1 MIAHLSK
8 FFTTLV
14 KDTPLSYWLLEPDG
28 QDATVFLT
36 VILCCL
42 IWYIFLDLS
51 YRRSPTRAS
60 SESDSPSTP
69 MLVKIM
75 KNLAP
80 PGHRPTNAQLD
91 ISPFHIKK
99 SFATSTD
106 LSNPYPTLP
115 ISDIP
120 VDGHPS
126 TLMAHDLAEKEFTP
140 APKDL
145 ALTLPP
151 QGRNFAGLAKNAP
164 FSYGTLRQLGMLDK
178 DGSPTHKYASK
189 KRLEELMSEQRK

>member
-8 FFTTLV
+8 FFTTRV
-14 KDTPLSYWLLEPDG
+14 KDRPLSYWLLEPDG
-28 QDATVFLT
+28 QEATVFLT

-51 YRRSPTRAS
+51 YRRSPARALP
-60 SESDSPSTP
+60 ESDSPSTP
-69 MLVKIM
+69 MTVKIM

-91 ISPFHIKK
+91 ISPFQIKK

-106 LSNPYPTLP
+106 LSNPYPMLA

-126 TLMAHDLAEKEFTP
+126 TLRAHDLAEKEFTP

-145 ALTLPP
+145 APTLPP
-151 QGRNFAGLAKNAP
+151 QGRNFAGLAKNTL
-164 FSYGTLRQLGMLDK
+164 FSYETLRQRGMLDK